1 MLWDSLT
8 LVTMDSLVEVYGVQW
23 QYSKAIVLLECLLPQ
38 QQKELGLEH
47 LHILSSQKVETTR
60 DDVQQ
65 A

>member
-1 MLWDSLT
+1 MLGDSLT
-8 LVTMDSLVEVYGVQW
+8 LVTMDSQW

>member
-1 MLWDSLT
+1 MLGDSLT
-8 LVTMDSLVEVYGVQW
+8 LVTMDSLVEVYGAQW
-23 QYSKAIVLLECLLPQ
+23 QSKAIVLLECLLPQ